1 MENDVFMEPITG
13 VDRISKG
20 RWKLV
25 RLMLSVEDVYTDVL
39 LIRDV
44 PYATFEKELAS
55 SATNLRASLLSMPL
69 VLAKRD
75 Y

>member
-1 MENDVFMEPITG
+1 MFMEPITG

-25 RLMLSVEDVYTDVL
+25 RPVSSTTNVQTDVL
-39 LIRDV
+39 VIRDA
-44 PYATFEKELAS
+44 PYATFEKELVY
-55 SATNLRASLLSMPL
+55 SATSHHVSSLSMPL

>member
-25 RLMLSVEDVYTDVL
+25 RPMLSVEDVYTDVL

-44 PYATFEKELAS
+44 PYATYEKELVY
-55 SATNLRASLLSMPL
+55 SATSHHVSSLSMPL
-69 VLAKRD
+69 VPAKRD